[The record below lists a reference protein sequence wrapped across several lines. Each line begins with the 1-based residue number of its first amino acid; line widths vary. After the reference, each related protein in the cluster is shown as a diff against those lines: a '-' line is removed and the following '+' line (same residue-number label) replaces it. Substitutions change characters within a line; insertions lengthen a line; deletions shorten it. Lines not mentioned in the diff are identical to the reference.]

1 MRAADASIVLIG
13 YGNMG
18 RALASGWVA
27 RGIPA
32 AAITVVD
39 PNTEAT
45 EGAAEQGH
53 ATASDAAAAASGAD
67 VVLLAVKPAEL
78 DTVLASLATQRE
90 RIGVFLSIAAGKTL
104 SGMQR
109 ILGDAAAIVRAMPN
123 TPAAIGQGM
132 TGLCASA
139 SVSEAQRALCTELLT
154 AVGRVEW
161 VEDEARM
168 DAITA
173 VSGSGPAYVFLL
185 IECLTAAGCEA
196 GLEAGLARR
205 LATATVAGAGA
216 YAAETDVDAAELR
229 RRVTSPGGTTAA
241 ALDVLQDDDA
251 FANLLRRAVRAA
263 AERSRE
269 LAAD

>member
-1 MRAADASIVLIG
+1 MRAADANIVLIG

-27 RGIPA
+27 CGIPA

-39 PNTEAT
+39 PNVEAT
-45 EGAAEQGH
+45 QGAAGQGH
-53 ATASDAAAAASGAD
+53 ATASDAAAVASVAD

-78 DTVLASLATQRE
+78 DTVLASLAPQRE

-109 ILGDAAAIVRAMPN
+109 ILGDAAIVRAMPN

-132 TGLCASA
+132 TGLFASPT
-139 SVSEAQRALCTELLT
+139 VNEVQRALCAELLT

-161 VEDEARM
+161 VEDEALM

-185 IECLTAAGCEA
+185 IESLTAAGREA

-216 YAAETDVDAAELR
+216 YAAETGVEAAELR

-241 ALDVLQDDDA
+241 ALDVLLADDA
-251 FANLLRRAVRAA
+251 FAQLLRRAVLAA

-269 LAAD
+269 LAGD